1 MVRICLII
9 VDLENLDILASEIY
23 NAYLTGAFREKFWMR
38 AEPEFVN
45 LEEKVLVVKMA
56 LYSLKYSGAAFREC
70 LVRMLDDIGFR
81 SSIANTNFCMR
92 AATKP
97 TGETYY
103 EYILCYFDGV
113 ICISNVDRQTMGEIQ
128 NNVKFKNNNIED
140 PDFYLGDSL
149 KKK

>member
-23 NAYLTGAFREKFWMR
+23 NAYPTGAFREKFWMR

-56 LYSLKYSGAAFREC
+56 LYSLKYSGAAFREF
-70 LVRMLDDIGFR
+70 LEEMLGDIGFR
-81 SSIANTNFCMR
+81 SSIANPGVWMR

-103 EYILCYFDGV
+103 EYIL
-113 ICISNVDRQTMGEIQ
+113 
-128 NNVKFKNNNIED
+128 
-140 PDFYLGDSL
+140 
-149 KKK
+149 

>member
-1 MVRICLII
+1 
-9 VDLENLDILASEIY
+9 
-23 NAYLTGAFREKFWMR
+23 MR
-38 AEPEFVN
+38 SGPEFGN
-45 LEEKVLVVKMA
+45 LEGKVLEVKISI
-56 LYSLKYSGAAFREC
+56 YCLKSSGAAFWEC